1 MADKIITANS
11 NVMFRHGMQSALDT
25 IRTGKKAIS
34 GTFYL
39 TDDTHRLYVGQD
51 GGDAV
56 PVNEGITTITN
67 IGDLPTATTLN
78 AGQFYYI
85 SGTGYNI
92 LAVSNGSKWIQIN
105 SNTDTVYEYSGAMT
119 DIEDGAK
126 ITLTM
131 SGKVTGKD
139 DGGVDSDLDDQ
150 VYSFTIKGAD
160 DSEDTGIIITTD
172 LTDTTNPIIKIDGSN
187 LYHTLSYGVED
198 AGTANATASSFV
210 RGGTA
215 TLTVESADEQESSDV
230 KIEAGLN
237 IAIEENSSKTGFK
250 VSAKDTELSSAKGY
264 NANYQVIAL
273 SASNYEANKYYTF
286 DAVSNTYVKE
296 TGAFDATKTYYA
308 LINGFEISV
317 KDTNGNRVKAEIDPK
332 IAYGSTGSA
341 MAHFIDGTA
350 LLDVYTKAEV
360 DNLQIEFDAM
370 HYQGTTDG
378 TNLPTSGVS
387 AGDTYKASAKF
398 TLDGTQV
405 TIGDLLIAR
414 GDEGADGYLSTI
426 TWDVVPSG
434 NEDTKYFATKLTNG
448 AKLMELPLGAK
459 TTDELDSVYGIIVNG
474 DGQTANSLPPITVS
488 ESWDA
493 SGKINTLT
501 VNHKEATYD
510 ASNISTNTDSEVTD
524 DQDSSLTGATKTAH
538 LQHELTFETVSEVVR
553 DVYGHV
559 TRVNTKEVH
568 VVDTNAV
575 PEAVT
580 VDVSSENN
588 AATVSTKYS
597 LKHRSGDVLDSAADS
612 FSITAD
618 VATSNIRITHTGDA
632 IALSMVWGTF

>member
-67 IGDLPTATTLN
+67 IGDLPTASKWN

-85 SGTGYNI
+85 SGEGYNI

-150 VYSFTIKGAD
+150 VYSFTIKGHD
-160 DSEDTGIIITTD
+160 GDETTGITITTD

-187 LYHTLSYGVED
+187 LYHNLSYGVAD
-198 AGTANATASSFV
+198 AGTAHVTASSFV

-237 IAIEENSSKTGFK
+237 VSIEENSSKTGFK
-250 VSAKDTELSSAKGY
+250 ISAKDTEIDSVGISPVA
-264 NANYQVIAL
+264 
-273 SASNYEANKYYTF
+273 E
-286 DAVSNTYVKE
+286 
-296 TGAFDATKTYYA
+296 
-308 LINGFEISV
+308 GFEIV
-317 KDTNGNRVKAEIDPK
+317 VTDTNGNSVDDTFNPV
-332 IAYGSTGSA
+332 IAYGNADSEGHYTTA
-341 MAHFIDGTA
+341 VFENGTA

-378 TNLPTSGVS
+378 TDLPTSNVS

-398 TLDGTQV
+398 TLGSTQV

-414 GDEGADGYLSTI
+414 GDEDEDGYLSTI

-434 NEDTKYFATKLTNG
+434 NEDTTYFATKLTNG

-459 TTDELDSVYGIIVNG
+459 TTDALDSVYGIVVNG
-474 DGQTANSLPPITVS
+474 DGQTETLPPITVS

-501 VNHKEATYD
+501 VNHKEAAYHT
-510 ASNISTNTDSEVTD
+510 SNISTNTESGDTD

-553 DVYGHV
+553 DAYGHV